1 MSTKVNM
8 HQAKSDLSRLVARA
22 LEGEEII
29 ITRAGKPV
37 VRLEPIR
44 AKRVPGGAK
53 GMIRIE
59 PNFDDPLSDEELALF
74 YGDENK

>member
-29 ITRAGKPV
+29 IMRAGTPA
-37 VRLEPIR
+37 VRLEPVR
-44 AKRVPGGAK
+44 TKRVPGTAK
-53 GMIRIE
+53 GLIRIE

-74 YGDENK
+74 YGRDSE